1 MASDKR
7 LQIILEVDSEKGVA
21 KLGSFDKALNGTV
34 QTTRRAG
41 TTIPPYL
48 KPIGGAIVGAF
59 AVDALIEFGAE
70 TQRLAR
76 QSQSLNRSFVAIAG
90 DSQAAQ
96 NEFKFLRTES
106 DRLGQNFWKVADS
119 YKGIY
124 AASQSTN
131 MAGQQTREI
140 FLGITEAGTALGL
153 TSEQMD
159 GALRAVEQMMSK
171 GNVQAEEL
179 RGQLGERLPGA
190 FQLAAQAMGVST
202 SALNGML
209 ERGEVMADDL
219 LPKLASLLRS
229 KYGKAA
235 VEASQDSAAA
245 ARKFDEAMQD
255 LSTTIGTKIQP
266 GVDSVTRTLTAM
278 AQNLNIAIKEGT
290 VGEFLYGLWTGES
303 FKAPESLTA
312 QIEHAREL
320 LSIADEEV
328 KKVQDD
334 LDKALAAR
342 NRGDTSI
349 LTDWVSIPA
358 MKKALQARLEE
369 RKKYGDQL
377 ASLTKQQNQDLRA
390 LEADAMDTML
400 ADQNKAFLQ
409 AGIQSMKNSK
419 KQQAAA
425 KKAAKERAKIEE
437 QVADAIIKATMDEFE
452 QREAKLDEW
461 VEDYRKAGGDVAA
474 IEDKLGVLRL
484 ANYAESVEAA
494 LETERKKSEAL
505 GKGALERGKIDEQEL
520 KDSTERAKKRAEAAE
535 EYALAMAEY
544 TGDSLTAQ
552 AIRHEQFVREWTER
566 LGDRDKAEKLWSAK
580 LVKDNESI
588 FTTLGRQWTD
598 VNLIAVETTKSA
610 LQTIQQNL
618 ANTIYNFLI
627 GDINSLGDAWEAT
640 WKSMAQIAA
649 NVLSQ
654 LATGGIA
661 SGIGSLFDGLFG
673 KSAAGAGGGIVDS
686 ITTSIAGSAV
696 WAGVKSGATSI
707 AGALGLDSISAWL
720 GETAAEMAA
729 IDAGSSIVGTVAGE
743 TAAQTAAEMAAID
756 AGAEAGAAAGAG
768 ASAIAGGA
776 IAAIAAGGILT
787 TLGAFGYFDDERS
800 DEDKALQNWFGG
812 RVTEEGGE
820 PSLGS
825 SGFITELANNMNVLN
840 SEYQNFGKFAQDA
853 YGDFERLGTV
863 AGLTAE
869 QMDAVYNSLDN
880 NTKAMLDS
888 GEAAS
893 TLSGQIE
900 GLVQEM
906 SAAENSY
913 TMTDAATRAYNDRI
927 DELASTLG
935 LTGNAV
941 NQFRDEIWEL
951 ADSFSEGGS
960 EAEAFDAAL
969 DSFVQNTLGSITESA
984 GDSAAAVRDL
994 IDAMNGVGSVS
1005 TSTNDLGT
1013 GGNSGGSSTYDPMTG
1028 TTHSSGA
1035 GDLGI
1040 GSFDTGGVVPG
1051 PVGQPMLAVVHGG
1064 EEVLTPA
1071 QRSRR
1076 GGGDGDIIVQ
1086 GPLAVFNGTN
1096 LRNRAELYAAAGDI
1110 QDALDYVKRR
1120 RKGAR

>member
-1 MASDKR
+1 MAADKK

-21 KLGSFDKALNGTV
+21 KLGSFDKALNGTM

-41 TTIPPYL
+41 TTIPAYL

-96 NEFKFLRTES
+96 NEFKFLRQES

-520 KDSTERAKKRAEAAE
+520 KDSTERAKKRAEAVE

-552 AIRHEQFVREWTER
+552 SIRHEQFVREWTER

-654 LATGGIA
+654 LATGAIA
-661 SGIGSLFDGLFG
+661 SGIGGIFDGLFG
-673 KSAAGAGGGIVDS
+673 KSGSSAGGTASGIMGS
-686 ITTSIAGSAV
+686 LGGSAL
-696 WAGVKSGATSI
+696 WAGVK
-707 AGALGLDSISAWL
+707 AGWSSLFGGS
-720 GETAAEMAA
+720 TAALTEMATNAAINYGVTSEAATMAA
-729 IDAGSSIVGTVAGE
+729 INAEIGGSSGVITGSTGGTGALNTGSLAAMLASPAGAMALGIAPGMIGMLFGDQINSLFGWEGKLTPEKAISNWGGQAGFLEATANQLTNFGTVMTGVNE
-743 TAAQTAAEMAAID
+743 
-756 AGAEAGAAAGAG
+756 
-768 ASAIAGGA
+768 S
-776 IAAIAAGGILT
+776 
-787 TLGAFGYFDDERS
+787 FGYFS
-800 DEDKALQNWFGG
+800 QSAEDAW
-812 RVTEEGGE
+812 
-820 PSLGS
+820 
-825 SGFITELANNMNVLN
+825 IA
-840 SEYQNFGKFAQDA
+840 
-853 YGDFERLGTV
+853 FERLGTV
-863 AGLTAE
+863 AGYTQAE
-869 QMDAVYNSLDN
+869 LDAVYNSLSPTAQKLLDSG
-880 NTKAMLDS
+880 KAAVEAEEGIRSLATAIAETRDAGEMTEEAMAAFQDRIDALAASFGLS
-888 GEAAS
+888 GEAADRFS
-893 TLSGQIE
+893 HDIWDASRD
-900 GLVQEM
+900 V
-906 SAAENSY
+906 Y
-913 TMTDAATRAYNDRI
+913 TGTGAIIQMDDAISD
-927 DELASTLG
+927 
-935 LTGNAV
+935 
-941 NQFRDEIWEL
+941 L
-951 ADSFSEGGS
+951 ADSVVDSMAALANTENGITSITNSVSGLADAMTGLATSASSAANATGSIKGGS
-960 EAEAFDAAL
+960 K
-969 DSFVQNTLGSITESA
+969 
-984 GDSAAAVRDL
+984 
-994 IDAMNGVGSVS
+994 GSV
-1005 TSTNDLGT
+1005 TV
-1013 GGNSGGSSTYDPMTG
+1013 
-1028 TTHSSGA
+1028 
-1035 GDLGI
+1035 GI
-1040 GSFDTGGVVPG
+1040 GGSFDTGGVVPG
-1051 PVGQPMLAVVHGG
+1051 PIGQPMLAVVHGG

-1076 GGGDGDIIVQ
+1076 GERAGEGDGDIIVQ